1 MGTAV
6 TVSWIAFD
14 VLICLRT
21 DYMTAPFSWH
31 EWGFWAAFGCSVAIF
46 ALIAGYLDGQKHE
59 KEIDD
64 LNGRL
69 DQQRDQLNE
78 QKGMGLGI
86 AAIIGRRLEGIES
99 KITDPQSKAELSEL
113 REEVVRKPVLVYD
126 GFDDRSYKWGNG
138 EAYQYVHLRFRNGP
152 TGVRAPEA
160 AAKLSWSNSEQR
172 PLFSVEGKWETTE
185 PGKPVDL
192 LPNNAARALDL
203 PIYHKPEEDW
213 RYALFDARQQIDER
227 YRIHSE
233 VYTVKVTISCE
244 GYFNDFWFR
253 VAAGPT
259 ITVREYVSPDGSGT
273 ELKDE
278 VRR

>member
-1 MGTAV
+1 M
-6 TVSWIAFD
+6 
-14 VLICLRT
+14 
-21 DYMTAPFSWH
+21 
-31 EWGFWAAFGCSVAIF
+31 AIF

-113 REEVVRKPVLVYD
+113 REEVVRKPALVYD

-152 TGVRAPEA
+152 TGGRAPEA

-172 PLFSVEGKWETTE
+172 PLFLSKENGKR
-185 PGKPVDL
+185 
-192 LPNNAARALDL
+192 PNQGNQSIFCLIT
-203 PIYHKPEEDW
+203 PH
-213 RYALFDARQQIDER
+213 ER
-227 YRIHSE
+227 SICSYITSLKRIGATHYSMRGSKLMKGIA
-233 VYTVKVTISCE
+233 YTAKSTQ
-244 GYFNDFWFR
+244 
-253 VAAGPT
+253 
-259 ITVREYVSPDGSGT
+259 
-273 ELKDE
+273 
-278 VRR
+278 